1 MAKSMPP
8 EPLASGGG
16 ANPAEDAHAAA
27 SPTASSAASPGAPA
41 AAARHGPRR
50 YLVGAATSALFAVV
64 AWAVSRRLVAHF
76 AAHPPRFSKPIAQSI
91 AVALKTLLIGT
102 SFLAFFSFC
111 LIGVG
116 LLLLFVRS
124 LGSSKPESSAP

>member
-1 MAKSMPP
+1 MAKSTPP
-8 EPLASGGG
+8 DPPASGG
-16 ANPAEDAHAAA
+16 ARPPEVAP
-27 SPTASSAASPGAPA
+27 PTASPSTSPPATAPA
-41 AAARHGPRR
+41 TAPASRHGPRR
-50 YLVGAATSALFAVV
+50 YLAGAVTSALFAVV

-76 AAHPPRFSKPIAQSI
+76 AAHPPHFSKPVAQSI

-116 LLLLFVRS
+116 LLLLLVRS
-124 LGSSKPESSAP
+124 LGSRESESSAR